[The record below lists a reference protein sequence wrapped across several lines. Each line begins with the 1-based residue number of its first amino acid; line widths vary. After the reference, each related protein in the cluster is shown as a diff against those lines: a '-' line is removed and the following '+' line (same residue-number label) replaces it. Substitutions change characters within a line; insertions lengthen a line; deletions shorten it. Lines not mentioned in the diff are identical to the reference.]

1 MIRYYRNMKEIL
13 LQQISDLDYSIQD
26 KIMSYYKDNKRSVER
41 KIWSLRDSTQMGWLS
56 FVLDLVVKVERI

>member
-41 KIWSLRDSTQMGWLS
+41 RIWALRNSTRMGWLS

>member
-1 MIRYYRNMKEIL
+1 MKEIL

-56 FVLDLVVKVERI
+56 FVLDLVVKVERV

>member
-56 FVLDLVVKVERI
+56 FVLDLVVKVERV

>member
-26 KIMSYYKDNKRSVER
+26 KIMSYYKDNKRSVET
-41 KIWSLRDSTQMGWLS
+41 KIWALRNSTQMAWLS
-56 FVLDLVVKVERI
+56 FVLDLVVKVERV